1 MKMTKRKLGKL
12 FYIIRQT
19 KLNQS
24 TFKFVG
30 NLVRRFAGGFRRDA
44 RKAIPYPTT
53 LMLELTNKC
62 NLHCVTCPREYDY
75 GKVMRL
81 GNMDKALAFKIIDEC
96 YPYLQSIGLTGMG
109 ETLFAPVLQEVAAYI
124 KAKKPSIVIFI
135 STNANIPDFIEK
147 ITPVLPFIDTVQI
160 STDGVNDI
168 YETIRHGA
176 SFALLASNIAAL
188 APLAAAHNV
197 DMMFNMVLTELNYRA
212 MPQVVEFAAE
222 NGIRFVNFTYFNLA
236 SVTDIPL
243 EYYRFFASD
252 DFKRMLAETEAMARK
267 YPEIEVTGLDFPGH
281 PGIRKCPLV
290 WNHFQINYDGE
301 VPPCCAKPFSKEY
314 SFGNVSDKPVMAVL
328 NSAKAKE
335 FRRCWVENRPHE
347 FCRKCHF
354 LHL

>member
-1 MKMTKRKLGKL
+1 MKITKRKWGKL
-12 FYIIRQT
+12 LYILRRT
-19 KLNQS
+19 KLNKA
-24 TFKFVG
+24 TWPFVF
-30 NLVRRFAGGFRRDA
+30 NLAKRFMYGVHRDA
-44 RKAIPYPTT
+44 RKDIPYPTT

-75 GKVMRL
+75 GKAMRL
-81 GNMDKALAFKIIDEC
+81 GNMEKALAFKIIDEC

-135 STNANIPDFIEK
+135 STNANMPDFIEK

-168 YETIRHGA
+168 YENVRHGA
-176 SFALLASNIAAL
+176 SFELLARNIAAL
-188 APLAAAHNV
+188 APLAAAHGV

-212 MPQVVEFAAE
+212 MPSVVEFAAQ

-236 SVTDIPL
+236 SVTDIPIG
-243 EYYRFFASD
+243 YYQFFASAG
-252 DFKRMLAETEAMARK
+252 FQQMLAETKVMARK
-267 YPEIEVTGLDFPGH
+267 YPEIEVTGLDFPGN

-314 SFGNVSDKPVMAVL
+314 SFGNVSDRPVISVL

-335 FRRCWVENRPHE
+335 FRRCWVENQPHE
-347 FCRKCHF
+347 FCRKCHYV
-354 LHL
+354 HL